1 MKLEYLVL
9 RKYHTLL
16 LLIIL
21 VISLLYCTSV
31 LTPCFPSDYTVPAE
45 RGGQERWVGETRTR
59 LAEFCSSRMSLQKM
73 RYCGGCSIMGRKRHS
88 RKSSTR
94 HSRFVGTLLSSA
106 AAEMSRLFQYIKLVL
121 QILSLYLVN
130 RQGSL
135 AKVGTFSS

>member
-45 RGGQERWVGETRTR
+45 SGG
-59 LAEFCSSRMSLQKM
+59 
-73 RYCGGCSIMGRKRHS
+73 GGGGSKGGLGKQGQGWLSFAAVECPCRKC
-88 RKSSTR
+88 
-94 HSRFVGTLLSSA
+94 VIAGDA
-106 AAEMSRLFQYIKLVL
+106 P
-121 QILSLYLVN
+121 
-130 RQGSL
+130 
-135 AKVGTFSS
+135 